1 MTHYDP
7 ETLTVLRTVLDEAWA
22 TLPDASKSETVKSE
36 MAQHILQQAAR
47 GERDPVIL
55 RASVLALVETSASG
69 AKATL
74 KRRRTIR
81 NATFSER
88 MANEAQRLEEQAQ
101 RMAPGKD
108 REMILRK
115 LRQTK
120 TAAHINEWLS
130 SPGLVP
136 PK

>member
-1 MTHYDP
+1 MAHYDP

-22 TLPDASKSETVKSE
+22 TLPDASKSETLKSE
-36 MAQHILQQAAR
+36 MAQNILQQAAR

-69 AKATL
+69 AKAPL
-74 KRRRTIR
+74 KRRRTIH
-81 NATFSER
+81 NATFAER

>member
-1 MTHYDP
+1 MAHYGP

-22 TLPDASKSETVKSE
+22 TLSDGSKSETLKSE

-55 RASVLALVETSASG
+55 RVSVLGLVETSASG
-69 AKATL
+69 VKAPL
-74 KRRRTIR
+74 KRRRTIH
-81 NATFSER
+81 NATFAER
-88 MANEAQRLEEQAQ
+88 MANEAQRLEEQAH

-130 SPGLVP
+130 SPVP